1 MNRILHTERT
11 RQRVRRGVKSMFS
24 PSEYGR
30 VWDSILD
37 AVKESGEL
45 STTALDFWFR
55 NVKIV
60 YIDDASVVFSV
71 ENELKKD
78 NILERYARVLAD
90 CTASVVGGDPT
101 IEFIVEKITPQPLE
115 GEGRV
120 NSPLSRAKEIEIE
133 KKREKEENLP
143 PFLAVD
149 QVARQKNQAGGGEQ
163 RLTYNPEY
171 TFENFIVG
179 NSNKFAH
186 AAALA
191 VANNPASTYNP
202 LFLYG
207 PSGLGKTHLMYAIT
221 NKLFESSPNLNAIY
235 INGED
240 FTNQLIE
247 SISRRE
253 NAAFREKYRKADIL
267 LIDDI
272 QFIAGKESTQEE
284 FFHTFNALYS
294 DHKQIILTSDRPPKE
309 MVTLEDRIRSR
320 FEQGLIVDIHQP
332 DYELRLAILKNKAQS
347 MNLLIEDD
355 VLSYIAEKLHSNI
368 RQLEGII
375 KRISATH
382 LLDGAQIN
390 MDLVRSLVPM
400 FQQDTEPVG
409 ETADKIIAAVAK
421 RYGVSSE
428 DILGVKRTKDIKTA
442 RNLAMYIIRQVTDL
456 SLNSIGVMFD
466 RDHSTIHSN
475 ITAVEKQ
482 LKTDAALDSEIADI
496 RREIKK

>member
-1 MNRILHTERT
+1 
-11 RQRVRRGVKSMFS
+11 MFS

-30 VWDSILD
+30 VWDAILD
-37 AVKESGEL
+37 AIKQSGEL
-45 STTALDFWFR
+45 SSTALDFWFR

-60 YIDDASVVFSV
+60 YIDEASVVFSV
-71 ENELKKD
+71 ENDLKKD

-90 CTASVVGGDPT
+90 CTIAVVGGDPA
-101 IEFIVEKITPQPLE
+101 IELIVEKIVTQPLE

-120 NSPLSRAKEIEIE
+120 NSPLSRAKEIEME

-143 PFLAVD
+143 PFFAGD
-149 QVARQKNQAGGGEQ
+149 QIARQKNQAGGGER
-163 RLTYNPEY
+163 RLTYNPDY
-171 TFENFIVG
+171 TFDNFIVG

-191 VANNPASTYNP
+191 VAKNPASTYNP

-221 NKLFESSPNLNAIY
+221 NKLFESSPDMNAIY

-247 SISRRE
+247 SISRKE

-332 DYELRLAILKNKAQS
+332 DYELRLAILKNKAKS
-347 MNLLIEDD
+347 MNLVIDDD
-355 VLSYIAEKLHSNI
+355 VLAYIAEKLHSNI

-375 KRISATH
+375 KRISATY

-390 MDLVRSLVPM
+390 MDLVRSLLPM

-482 LKTDAALDSEIADI
+482 LKTDAALESEIADI

>member
-1 MNRILHTERT
+1 
-11 RQRVRRGVKSMFS
+11 
-24 PSEYGR
+24 
-30 VWDSILD
+30 
-37 AVKESGEL
+37 
-45 STTALDFWFR
+45 
-55 NVKIV
+55 
-60 YIDDASVVFSV
+60 
-71 ENELKKD
+71 
-78 NILERYARVLAD
+78 
-90 CTASVVGGDPT
+90 
-101 IEFIVEKITPQPLE
+101 
-115 GEGRV
+115 
-120 NSPLSRAKEIEIE
+120 
-133 KKREKEENLP
+133 
-143 PFLAVD
+143 
-149 QVARQKNQAGGGEQ
+149 
-163 RLTYNPEY
+163 
-171 TFENFIVG
+171 
-179 NSNKFAH
+179 
-186 AAALA
+186 
-191 VANNPASTYNP
+191 
-202 LFLYG
+202 
-207 PSGLGKTHLMYAIT
+207 
-221 NKLFESSPNLNAIY
+221 
-235 INGED
+235 
-240 FTNQLIE
+240 
-247 SISRRE
+247 
-253 NAAFREKYRKADIL
+253 
-267 LIDDI
+267 
-272 QFIAGKESTQEE
+272 
-284 FFHTFNALYS
+284 
-294 DHKQIILTSDRPPKE
+294 

-347 MNLLIEDD
+347 MNLLIDDD

-400 FQQDTEPVG
+400 FQQDMEPVG

-482 LKTDAALDSEIADI
+482 LKTDTALDSEIADI